1 MPVDER
7 PPIDVAAAVGAPVAI
22 ELEALPGAALV
33 WAVADAA
40 LPTGCTLTRRDNVP
54 AGAGIGGPVRQR
66 FELVCDA
73 PGTHQLR
80 FELKRPW
87 EDVVRAVQEVRVD
100 VR

>member
-1 MPVDER
+1 MPIDER
-7 PPIDVAAAVGAPVAI
+7 PAIDVAATVGTPATI

-33 WAVADAA
+33 WATGT
-40 LPTGCTLTRRDNVP
+40 LPEGCTLTRRDNVP

-73 PGTHQLR
+73 PGTHRLR

>member
-1 MPVDER
+1 MPADER
-7 PPIDVAAAVGAPVAI
+7 PPIDVAAGVGSPATI
-22 ELEALPGAALV
+22 ELEAMPGAALV
-33 WAVADAA
+33 WAPGA
-40 LPTGCTLTRRDNVP
+40 LPAGCTLTRQDNVP

-66 FELVCDA
+66 FVLVCDA
-73 PGTHQLR
+73 PGTHRLR